1 MKKTEASCTKEKQ
14 ARHQKQKKRR
24 DEVGSSGK
32 GVAGSSTT
40 NLFNEAVRGRTIR
53 FSQLSKRIAPVPTF
67 SSVIHMHKKKGRKR
81 WEEDGMMERS
91 AFSLQSSS
99 SSQQPH
105 LHLKDIY
112 AGHIRYLDS

>member
-14 ARHQKQKKRR
+14 AKHQKQKKRR

-53 FSQLSKRIAPVPTF
+53 FSQLSKCIAPVPTF
-67 SSVIHMHKKKGRKR
+67 SSVIHVHKKKGRKR
-81 WEEDGMMERS
+81 WKEDGMMERL
-91 AFSLQSSS
+91 AFSRFSLL
-99 SSQQPH
+99 
-105 LHLKDIY
+105 LHLSS
-112 AGHIRYLDS
+112 HITMKSCI